1 MNQIKQI
8 GNFCKGLS
16 KWENPNAGRV
26 YDRRGIAPCLTSTS
40 GGGHRRPHIIDMENN
55 KDFTN
60 IKQATKEG
68 STACQFGG
76 VFNRSYPTSKTRCGR
91 VQDGGMISPTILSS
105 SRGVCKIEKDEK
117 MAYRV
122 RTLTPLECWR
132 LMGFSDEDYKK
143 AAKVNSEAQL
153 YAQAGNAIV
162 VDVLEAIFKQMIKR

>member
-26 YDRRGIAPCLTSTS
+26 YDRRGIAPCLTLTS
-40 GGGHRRPHIIDMENN
+40 GGGHRRPHIIDME
-55 KDFTN
+55 KDKEFIR
-60 IKQATKEG
+60 IKEATKEG

-76 VFNRSYPTSKTRCGR
+76 VFDNDYPTSKTRRGR
-91 VQDGGMISPTILSS
+91 VQDGGMISPTILSN

-122 RTLTPLECWR
+122 RALTPLECWR
-132 LMGFSDEDYKK
+132 LMGFSDKDYKK
-143 AAKVNSEAQL
+143 AAKVNSETQL